1 MKTLNTALMLLLS
14 ATSLYGATFSDAQ
27 KMVTDQ
33 QTVLVQ
39 KNADIQ
45 ATLKD
50 IDAKLRPIR
59 KEVSTA
65 HNLLKKNKAQEQQV
79 AQQIALFEDKL
90 TQLKKLA
97 GDLTANDKATKAKI
111 QTYESQITNV
121 CSEGRRILAQKQ
133 TDQQVLVTKIQ
144 GVISQMQVL
153 YLSLSESDALK
164 TLDAQVKKATATAQ
178 ATNMLVEKKLIELAA
193 PNAPAGN

>member
-1 MKTLNTALMLLLS
+1 MKITNMALMILVS

-27 KMVTDQ
+27 KMVADQ
-33 QTVLVQ
+33 QTALVQ

-65 HNLLKKNKAQEQQV
+65 QDLLKKNKTQEKQL
-79 AQQIALFEDKL
+79 AQQIALLEEKL

-97 GDLTANDKATKAKI
+97 SDLAANDQKTKTKI

-121 CSEGRRILAQKQ
+121 CSEGRRILSQKQ

-144 GVISQMQVL
+144 GVIGQMQVL